1 MGTWRGWYVLAVFS
15 LVSMSQSMA
24 WFVFSSVPASA
35 AAFFALS
42 EAELALLL
50 NWGSIVYVAAALP
63 LLAALATASPV
74 ALRRV
79 LRAGAALLLFSS
91 ALRAIPALVPSLH
104 ASSFDSSSNNSISNS
119 SGDGYIPQGS
129 AAVITRVLLH
139 TAQILNALVGPVVM
153 SPVSLLSAM
162 YFPPRLYALATNVAY
177 FANGLGTTLLF
188 VLGPALAPTPAR
200 VPVLL
205 AFTTLCAALSCA
217 LAFVHF
223 PLPPTS
229 TSVQKSSQGSDGED
243 NNDDSGAGEETKP
256 LLASPSSSSPQ
267 PQPQPQPAQQQQQ
280 RSGTAREALREF
292 LHGARVCLR
301 ERSAAVATLCAGVQF
316 GFVAGWAGCLPTV
329 LMHLGMDART
339 AGALGLG
346 ETASALAS
354 ALGVGVLAV
363 TPCLRAHYRAL
374 SLVLWAVAVAG
385 LGGVALFVPAPWAHA
400 PLVSPTHVAALGV
413 CFAAFG
419 LSSGGLTPLYYEILA
434 ELTHPVSP
442 STSAGLVALLSNA
455 ATLVVIP
462 LSPVLAPS
470 VFLALVLAVLV
481 LCALLC
487 ATLVSVRYRRR
498 EALDIPP

>member
-1 MGTWRGWYVLAVFS
+1 MGTCRGWYVLAVFS
-15 LVSMSQSMA
+15 LVSMSESMA
-24 WFVFSSVPASA
+24 WFVFSSVPAA
-35 AAFFALS
+35 AGAFFALS
-42 EAELALLL
+42 EAEIALLL
-50 NWGSIVYVAAALP
+50 NWGSIIYVVAALP
-63 LLAALATASPV
+63 LLAVLSTASPV

-79 LRAGAALLLFSS
+79 LRAGAALLLLSS

-104 ASSFDSSSNNSISNS
+104 ASVSSDISSDNSSSSSS
-119 SGDGYIPQGS
+119 SGYTPHGT
-129 AAVITRVLLH
+129 AAVVTRVLLH
-139 TAQILNALVGPVVM
+139 TAQILNAAVGPIVM

-162 YFPPRLYALATNVAY
+162 YFPPRLYALATNIAY

-205 AFTTLCAALSCA
+205 AFTTLCAVVSCA
-217 LAFVHF
+217 LAFAHF
-223 PLPPTS
+223 PLPATPRNTPPVDGAGDEAKSLLPAQSSSTDGTTS
-229 TSVQKSSQGSDGED
+229 TGGG
-243 NNDDSGAGEETKP
+243 GAR
-256 LLASPSSSSPQ
+256 Q
-267 PQPQPQPAQQQQQ
+267 
-280 RSGTAREALREF
+280 ALGEF
-292 LHGARVCLR
+292 LRGARVCLS
-301 ERSAAVATLCAGVQF
+301 ERSAAVATLCAGIQF

-346 ETASALAS
+346 ETGAALAS
-354 ALGVGVLAV
+354 SLGVGVLAV

-374 SLVLWAVAVAG
+374 SRVLWAVAVAS

-400 PLVSPTHVAALGV
+400 PLVAPTHAAAFGV

-442 STSAGLVALLSNA
+442 STSAGLVALLSNI
-455 ATLVVIP
+455 ATLAVIP

-487 ATLVSVRYRRR
+487 TTLVTVRYRRR
-498 EALDIPP
+498 EAHLASLDVPP

>member
-1 MGTWRGWYVLAVFS
+1 MGTCRGWYVLAVFS
-15 LVSMSQSMA
+15 LVSMSQAMA
-24 WFVFSSVPASA
+24 WFVFSSVPAA
-35 AAFFALS
+35 AAAYFALS
-42 EAELALLL
+42 EAEIALLL
-50 NWGSIVYVAAALP
+50 NWGSIIYVAAALP
-63 LLAALATASPV
+63 LLAMLSTASPV

-79 LRAGAALLLFSS
+79 LRAGAALLLLSS
-91 ALRAIPALVPSLH
+91 ALRAVPALVPSLH
-104 ASSFDSSSNNSISNS
+104 ASFSSDGSSSNGSSSSSSS
-119 SGDGYIPQGS
+119 SGYTPHGA
-129 AAVITRVLLH
+129 AAVGTRVLLH

-200 VPVLL
+200 MPVLL
-205 AFTTLCAALSCA
+205 AFTTLCAAVSCT
-217 LAFVHF
+217 LAFFHF
-223 PLPPTS
+223 PLPAGLPAGHAT
-229 TSVQKSSQGSDGED
+229 DAEH
-243 NNDDSGAGEETKP
+243 GADAGDEAKP
-256 LLASPSSSSPQ
+256 LLGGRA
-267 PQPQPQPAQQQQQ
+267 
-280 RSGTAREALREF
+280 ARARAGEALRAF
-292 LHGARVCLR
+292 LRGARVCLR
-301 ERSAAVATLCAGVQF
+301 ERSAAVATLCAGLQF

-346 ETASALAS
+346 ETGASLAS

-374 SLVLWAVAVAG
+374 SLVLWAVAVAS
-385 LGGVALFVPAPWAHA
+385 LAGVALFVPAPWARA
-400 PLVSPTHVAALGV
+400 PLVSPTHAAACGV

-455 ATLVVIP
+455 ATLAVVP

-470 VFLALVLAVLV
+470 VFLALVLAVLA

-498 EALDIPP
+498 EAHLAAADSPP